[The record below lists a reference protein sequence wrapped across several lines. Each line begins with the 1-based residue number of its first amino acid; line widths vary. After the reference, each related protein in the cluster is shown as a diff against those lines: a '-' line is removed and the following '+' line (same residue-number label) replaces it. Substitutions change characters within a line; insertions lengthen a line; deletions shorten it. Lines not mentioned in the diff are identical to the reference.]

1 MDATDSEVLL
11 AVGAS
16 EESPLKNPCFV
27 MQNWDKGKI
36 NLTMNGTSLIRGK
49 DFRYGFVPTIEGHKL
64 VIWIQTVA
72 TQAVSISIENTIN
85 ENI

>member
-1 MDATDSEVLL
+1 METTDGEVSVELE
-11 AVGAS
+11 AS

-27 MQNWDKGKI
+27 LQNWDKGNI

-72 TQAVSISIENTIN
+72 TQAVSISIEYTFN
-85 ENI
+85 